1 MGELA
6 QPDPADVA
14 LGERI
19 RGLRR
24 RRGLT
29 QADLAMDV
37 GVTFQQIQKYE
48 RGANRVSASML
59 GRIAKALESSAA
71 DLLDETIGAA
81 DLRAIEELLQEPGAV
96 DLLAAYRRM
105 PPGPA
110 RAKLV
115 AFVES
120 LVG

>member
-1 MGELA
+1 MGELVRS
-6 QPDPADVA
+6 DPADVA

-19 RGLRR
+19 RALRR

-29 QADLAMDV
+29 QADLAIEV

-48 RGANRVSASML
+48 RGANRVSVSML
-59 GRIAKALESSAA
+59 GRIAKALESSVT
-71 DLLDETIGAA
+71 DLLDETAGSA
-81 DLRAIEELLQEPGAV
+81 DLRAIEELLKEPGALE
-96 DLLAAYRRM
+96 LLAAYRRM
-105 PPGPA
+105 PKGPS

-120 LVG
+120 LEV

>member
-6 QPDPADVA
+6 RSDPADIA

-29 QADLAMDV
+29 QADLALAV

-59 GRIAKALESSAA
+59 GRIAKALESSVA
-71 DLLDETIGAA
+71 DLLDETAGVA
-81 DLRAIEELLQEPGAV
+81 DLRAIEELLQEPGAL

-105 PPGPA
+105 PQGPS

-120 LVG
+120 LGG

>member
-1 MGELA
+1 M
-6 QPDPADVA
+6 
-14 LGERI
+14 GERI

-29 QADLAMDV
+29 QADLALAV

-59 GRIAKALESSAA
+59 GRIAKALESSVA
-71 DLLDETIGAA
+71 DLLDETVGVA
-81 DLRAIEELLQEPGAV
+81 DLRAIEELLQEPGAL

-105 PPGPA
+105 PHGPS

-120 LVG
+120 LGG